1 MIRLEDITKTYRG
14 AGEPALREVSLDI
27 QRGEFVFLVGA
38 SGSGKSSLLRMML
51 REEKPDSG
59 NVLVL
64 GENLFRIPARRVPQF
79 RRQLGVVFQDFRL
92 LTNKTVYQNI
102 AFALQVIGKP
112 KAFIE
117 TAVPDVLRLVGLDHK
132 SNSLPSA
139 LSGGEQQRVAIAR
152 AVVNRPEVLLA
163 DEPTGNLDPV
173 SSTEI
178 MNLLERI
185 NLSGTTIVMAT
196 HDRNIVDRMQK
207 RVVEISAGEIIR
219 DAQTAS
225 YKEIPSE
232 PMPIIPEPKD
242 FEEKP

>member
-1 MIRLEDITKTYRG
+1 MIRLEEITKTYRG
-14 AGEPALREVSLDI
+14 GKEPALNGVSVDI
-27 QRGEFVFLVGA
+27 QRGEFVFLVGT
-38 SGSGKSSLLRMML
+38 SGSGKSSMLRMML
-51 REEKPDSG
+51 REERPDSG

-152 AVVNRPEVLLA
+152 AVVNRPDILLA
-163 DEPTGNLDPV
+163 DEPTGNLDPA

-225 YKEIPSE
+225 YKELPSE

-242 FEEKP
+242 FEEKS

>member
-1 MIRLEDITKTYRG
+1 MIRLEEITKTYRG
-14 AGEPALREVSLDI
+14 ADEPALREVSLDI

-51 REEKPDSG
+51 REERPDSG

-152 AVVNRPEVLLA
+152 AVVNAPEVLLA
-163 DEPTGNLDPV
+163 DEPTGNLDPA

-242 FEEKP
+242 FEERP

>member
-1 MIRLEDITKTYRG
+1 MIRLESVDKTYRG
-14 AGEPALREVSLDI
+14 SNSPALNNVSLDI

-232 PMPIIPEPKD
+232 PMPVIPEPKD

>member
-1 MIRLEDITKTYRG
+1 MIRLEEITKTYRG
-14 AGEPALREVSLDI
+14 GKEPALNGVSVDI
-27 QRGEFVFLVGA
+27 QRGEFVFLVGT
-38 SGSGKSSLLRMML
+38 SGSGKSSMLRMML
-51 REEKPDSG
+51 REERPDSG

-152 AVVNRPEVLLA
+152 AVVNRPDVLLA
-163 DEPTGNLDPV
+163 DEPTGNLDPA

-225 YKEIPSE
+225 YKELPSE

-242 FEEKP
+242 FEEKS

>member
-1 MIRLEDITKTYRG
+1 MIRLEEITKTYRG

-51 REEKPDSG
+51 REERPDSG

-163 DEPTGNLDPV
+163 DEPTGNLDPA

-207 RVVEISAGEIIR
+207 RVVEISAGVIIR

-242 FEEKP
+242 FEEKQ

>member
-1 MIRLEDITKTYRG
+1 MIRLEEITKTYRG
-14 AGEPALREVSLDI
+14 ADEPALREVSLDI

-51 REEKPDSG
+51 REERPDSG

-152 AVVNRPEVLLA
+152 AVANRPEVLLA
-163 DEPTGNLDPV
+163 DEPTGNLDPA

-242 FEEKP
+242 FEERP

>member
-1 MIRLEDITKTYRG
+1 MIRLEEITKTYRG
-14 AGEPALREVSLDI
+14 ADEPALIEVSLDI

-51 REEKPDSG
+51 REELPDSG
-59 NVLVL
+59 HVLVL

-132 SNSLPSA
+132 SDSLPSA
-139 LSGGEQQRVAIAR
+139 LSGGEQQRAAIAR

-163 DEPTGNLDPV
+163 DEPTGNLDPT

-196 HDRNIVDRMQK
+196 HDRDIVDRMQK

-232 PMPIIPEPKD
+232 PMPVIPEPKD